1 MSENP
6 SAGEYDGHLTAFG
19 GKMNNVTIG
28 KKYKHKYNNNP
39 PPGYY
44 DPEKALSQVKPKI
57 QSAVIKA
64 PKWYAV

>member
-44 DPEKALSQVKPKI
+44 DPEKALS
-57 QSAVIKA
+57 
-64 PKWYAV
+64 